1 MCRSQNMFENVK
13 KSIEKIRGVNPKELW
28 VAFSQA
34 QKVNRRDYIDML
46 TSDVE
51 LQSIADDRR
60 LEAKVGE
67 EIRTDFPGISDS
79 SYQLLLDATMHSIRK
94 QQLQATED
102 IRFE

>member
-1 MCRSQNMFENVK
+1 MFENVK
-13 KSIEKIRGVNPKELW
+13 KSIEKIRSVNPKELW

-34 QKVNRRDYIDML
+34 QNTNRRDYVDML

-51 LQSIADDRR
+51 LQSIADNRR

-67 EIRTDFPGISDS
+67 EIRADFPEISDS